1 MVEYGNILVT
11 RGIANEMGNNRV
23 FAREIATAFI
33 RYQRKDWGDLCQEDK
48 DMNDQ
53 VIETQGRILA
63 AYQTSKG
70 KIWIITEWDRSAT
83 TILFPC
89 EY

>member
-1 MVEYGNILVT
+1 MEYGRILTT
-11 RGIANEMGNNRV
+11 RGVSNEMEESPV
-23 FAREIATAFI
+23 FAGEVAAAFN
-33 RYQRKDWGDLCQEDK
+33 RYQRKDWGELSQEDK
-48 DMNDQ
+48 DLNNQ
-53 VIETQGRILA
+53 AIGAGERILA

-83 TILFPC
+83 TILFPS